1 MRKLIKG
8 FNFLRRIARI
18 IHDGSSRNRAVAK
31 RDGHAESHE
40 AEAYLKQYVEAAR
53 GEPVRRHVGQSRAG
67 LSQRRMRDWS
77 RSIHE
82 LCGLGWANVFVVAV
96 IGSFISCSG
105 MPALEEQERLV
116 RANELVLHQL
126 TPRAFVGAW
135 GAPTYQHTEFMQ
147 FFGMK
152 DESLIPR
159 SRLASGEP
167 PRGWEIHMES
177 GDALFLAYPDRGW
190 LVVFFEE
197 RLVYREALTAVQ
209 LHELGRSWKHEDKFR
224 SRFEAPASQ

>member
-8 FNFLRRIARI
+8 LDLLR
-18 IHDGSSRNRAVAK
+18 
-31 RDGHAESHE
+31 
-40 AEAYLKQYVEAAR
+40 
-53 GEPVRRHVGQSRAG
+53 
-67 LSQRRMRDWS
+67 
-77 RSIHE
+77 
-82 LCGLGWANVFVVAV
+82 CLGWTNVFVVVA
-96 IGSFISCSG
+96 IGATISCSG

-135 GAPTYQHTEFMQ
+135 GAPTYQRAEFMQ

-167 PRGWEIHMES
+167 PRGWEVRMEA
-177 GDALFLAYPDRGW
+177 GDGLFLAYPDHGW

-224 SRFEAPASQ
+224 SRFEAPAVQ